1 MVRNNAERVRPAEK
15 NRKPGSALRKPARSA
30 TRASASYL
38 KLAAVF
44 PIRPLRSVEELDEAV
59 AVLDRLLAR
68 KKPLD
73 EQEAGYRDSLSHEVR
88 RYEEVH
94 VPMPVVSGPAMLRH
108 LIEAR
113 EATLS
118 EVAAAT
124 GIAVSTLSSVL
135 GGKRALNLGHIDKLA
150 QFFGVARGVF
160 LE

>member
-1 MVRNNAERVRPAEK
+1 MVANNVSPRST
-15 NRKPGSALRKPARSA
+15 RKPKKALPTRK
-30 TRASASYL
+30 TLLRASASYL
-38 KLAAVF
+38 KLATAF
-44 PIRPLRSVEELDEAV
+44 PIRPLRSSEELDDAV
-59 AVLDRLLAR
+59 TVLDRLLAR

-73 EQEAGYRDSLSHEVR
+73 QQEEGYRDSLSHEIR
-88 RYEEVH
+88 RYEEANI
-94 VPMPVVSGPAMLRH
+94 PMPSVSGAAMLRH

-118 EVAAAT
+118 EVAGAT

-150 QFFGVARGVF
+150 PFFGVGRGVF